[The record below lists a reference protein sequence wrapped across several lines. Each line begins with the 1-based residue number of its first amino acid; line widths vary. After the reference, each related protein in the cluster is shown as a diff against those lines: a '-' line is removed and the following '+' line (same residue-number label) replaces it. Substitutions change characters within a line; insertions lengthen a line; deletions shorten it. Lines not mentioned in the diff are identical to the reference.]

1 MKRIAL
7 LCIGLLGLSF
17 ITPTVCAEGPGTNS
31 PHLAHNPSALYPIPE
46 ENILIKNRIWRHI
59 DLKEKSNKPFF
70 AHENE
75 ITKFIIEGVEAG
87 LLTAYSDEAFT
98 KAMTQKEFFE
108 KLKLPEADYPTEEN
122 TTLGFTDDSDWQD
135 KAKKEVGTKEEKST
149 EYFLPN
155 EVSTLELVEDLI
167 FDKVKSVQICDI
179 QAIKLIIPADK
190 FETGLCKEI
199 GIFKY
204 KDLAAYFDDK
214 KAAWINVHNGA
225 GHIKMTEAFS
235 LRLFSSRIVKL
246 ENPDDNMIADLYNET
261 PKAAVLAS
269 KDLEERLLE
278 KEYFLWEP

>member
-108 KLKLPEADYPTEEN
+108 KLKL
-122 TTLGFTDDSDWQD
+122 Q
-135 KAKKEVGTKEEKST
+135 
-149 EYFLPN
+149 
-155 EVSTLELVEDLI
+155 
-167 FDKVKSVQICDI
+167 
-179 QAIKLIIPADK
+179 KLIILLRKTQPWVLQMTV
-190 FETGLCKEI
+190 TGKTRQ
-199 GIFKY
+199 KR
-204 KDLAAYFDDK
+204 K
-214 KAAWINVHNGA
+214 
-225 GHIKMTEAFS
+225 
-235 LRLFSSRIVKL
+235 
-246 ENPDDNMIADLYNET
+246 
-261 PKAAVLAS
+261 
-269 KDLEERLLE
+269 
-278 KEYFLWEP
+278 